1 MGEPAQDEPGMRE
14 VLPAWRPL
22 IAAFL
27 TLTLLSTISL
37 YVLAART
44 DHYFAWTINPPLS
57 AAFLGGGYAAG
68 FVLIVL
74 TMRERVWARA
84 RVAYATVC
92 VFVWVTLLATVLH
105 LDRFHFDV
113 DDAWPRFLAWLS
125 VDEYEVVPPW
135 MTVLL
140 RAQRR
145 APGGDPD
152 VTQPMPRG
160 LAVALAVQAVVLTAV
175 GVGLVIVPARVLDL
189 WPWTLTPLTARA
201 IGAWCV
207 ALGFAAGLAVH
218 ETDLSRLRAAAVT
231 YVVFG
236 LLQAGAIVRYR
247 DDVDWDRA
255 AAWLYLAALAAIT
268 ASGAYGWQRS
278 LRTRQQ
284 SADPFGGTIRSP
296 SARRRAGSPGTGR

>member
-1 MGEPAQDEPGMRE
+1 
-14 VLPAWRPL
+14 VLPVWRPL

-27 TLTLLSTISL
+27 TLTLLSTVSL
-37 YVLAART
+37 YVLADRT
-44 DHYFAWTINPPLS
+44 DQYFAWTIIPPLS

-68 FVLIVL
+68 FVLVVL

-84 RVAYATVC
+84 RTAYATVC

-113 DDAWPRFLAWLS
+113 DELWPRFLAWLW
-125 VDEYEVVPPW
+125 VVVYVVVPPW
-135 MTVLL
+135 MAALL
-140 RAQRR
+140 VAQRR
-145 APGGDPD
+145 APGTDPD

-160 LAVALAVQAVVLTAV
+160 LAIALVVQAAVLTAV
-175 GVGLVIVPARVLDL
+175 GVCLVVVPTRVLDL

-218 ETDLSRLRAAAVT
+218 ERDLFRLRAAAVT

-236 LLQAGAIVRYR
+236 LLQAGALVRYR
-247 DDVDWDRA
+247 DDVAWDEA
-255 AAWLYLAALAAIT
+255 AVWLYVAALVAIT
-268 ASGAYGWQRS
+268 ASGAYGWRRS
-278 LRTRQQ
+278 RSHTATRVR
-284 SADPFGGTIRSP
+284 ADRQ
-296 SARRRAGSPGTGR
+296 AG